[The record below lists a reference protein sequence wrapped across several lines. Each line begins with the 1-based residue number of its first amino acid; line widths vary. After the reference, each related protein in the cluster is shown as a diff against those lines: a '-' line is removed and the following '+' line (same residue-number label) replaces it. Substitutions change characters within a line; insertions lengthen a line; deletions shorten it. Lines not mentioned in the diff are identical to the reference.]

1 MTDEQKQEAEIVQ
14 VGLDSLA
21 FIDRTIYCNE
31 DNPATVLW
39 KNSEVMELSRR
50 HSRNCDC
57 RSDPSTSGHPHIGGG
72 RFPIPGRIRFDFT
85 VV

>member
-31 DNPATVLW
+31 DNPANVLW
-39 KNSEVMELSRR
+39 KNSEVMELLADIRAIVIA
-50 HSRNCDC
+50 DLI
-57 RSDPSTSGHPHIGGG
+57 PQLPIGVSA
-72 RFPIPGRIRFDFT
+72 P
-85 VV
+85 